1 MEHQQVR
8 VADRPAAFLPA
19 YFPPT
24 LREATQV
31 RALDPGQGLFWA
43 GDTVQSLHFLLDGEL
58 RLVHHLD
65 DGGEVVL
72 QTIVAGQMMA
82 ECSLCLSEYTCSAV
96 ATRASRVALLPVS
109 LFNRLLR
116 EDNGFAVSWG
126 LDLAARLRDMYL
138 HEERLKLK
146 NSRDRVIHYL
156 SAHQNGSDGVHLDV
170 SVKSWALEL
179 GVSHENLYRTLAALE
194 REGTLLR
201 NGRWFRIVAS
211 R

>member
-1 MEHQQVR
+1 MEQPQGGSAER
-8 VADRPAAFLPA
+8 RGSFLPA
-19 YFPPT
+19 YFPST

-31 RALDPGQGLFWA
+31 RVLDAGQGLFWA
-43 GDTVQSLHFLLDGEL
+43 GDRIQSLHFLMDGEL

-72 QTIVAGQMMA
+72 QTIIAGQMMA
-82 ECSLCLSEYTCSAV
+82 ECSLCLSEYSCSAV
-96 ATRASRVALLPVS
+96 ATRASRVAILPVA

-116 EDNGFAVSWG
+116 EDNDFAVSWG

-156 SAHQNGSDGVHLDV
+156 GAHQNGSDGVQLDI

-179 GVSHENLYRTLAALE
+179 GVSQENLYRTLAALE
-194 REGTLLR
+194 REGKLMR
-201 NGRWFRIVAS
+201 NGRWFRIAAS
-211 R
+211 G